1 MKKKIINGIL
11 MVALVAATSTS
22 FVSCKDTNEDVQA
35 EMQAEYASLLGRLNQ
50 LEGYDLDGRVKTLET
65 KVKNHAGDI
74 ATLQAEIDAL
84 ELWIL
89 EAFSNLIYT
98 PQIAGTYNNLTGEIE
113 LPGVNPMMLLSYY
126 GTAGE
131 TCEKFPEN
139 SNLLK
144 DGQMP
149 IFWVAND
156 KLGQGSGNMVE
167 SGHLYAAINRY
178 VDTTP
183 MLAESQKGLFDFSLV
198 QTDGTKAPVK
208 IENCDE
214 NGDPTS
220 DVLTWGWTRAESN
233 VYKFDVTFTGDDAE
247 GYKATID
254 LKNLKEDIKGILKGL
269 KNKDKKELGKS
280 LAELYYNVLT
290 KDTKLPKYA
299 LKISWEDPTD
309 IIKTVVDNAND
320 EYTVN
325 VDDAD
330 GDIIKVGKETKEKN
344 DASFKVTSNYDILF
358 ATVKPMGFKSGQALA
373 ENAGKITN
381 GINKTFESL
390 ESLENK
396 IFNKIKAQF
405 PNFNPINFDLT
416 KGILKDGA
424 VYYISLDNE
433 ATPGY
438 QAAKATLPS
447 GDISGDIDITN
458 LIVNMDLNVNN
469 GIASVNEMFAQ
480 MNKLKEKLNGKTITN
495 WVEKFTSKFDK
506 LIENNADQL
515 LQPVL
520 LAIDKDG
527 NVNRVSGSEG
537 APYVADGEVI
547 LKPTTYNAEFLAPAY
562 AKVLGCKDIKENG
575 FNEMIYVNDKEIKFT
590 PESGKTYEITYEA
603 VDFLGNMFKH
613 KYYIQ
618 GK

>member
-35 EMQAEYASLLGRLNQ
+35 EMQAEYADLLGRLNQ

-126 GTAGE
+126 GTVAGE
-131 TCEKFPEN
+131 GGIFPQDVQ
-139 SNLLK
+139 LK
-144 DGQMP
+144 DGE
-149 IFWVAND
+149 ISLVLSDGD
-156 KLGQGSGNMVE
+156 KLGQGDNAYVS
-167 SGHLYAAINRY
+167 SHLYAAINRY

-183 MLAESQKGLFDFSLV
+183 MLAKSQNEAGLFDFSLV
-198 QTDGTKAPVK
+198 QTDGTEAPVK
-208 IENCDE
+208 IENYDE
-214 NGDPTS
+214 NGNPTS
-220 DVLTWGWTRAESN
+220 DVLKWGWTRAESN
-233 VYKFDVTFTGDDAE
+233 VYKFDVSFIGDDAE
-247 GYKATID
+247 GSKATIN
-254 LKNLKEDIKGILKGL
+254 LKNLKEDIKTILKGL

-280 LAELYYNVLT
+280 LADLYYNVLT

-309 IIKTVVDNAND
+309 YIKTVVDNAND
-320 EYTVN
+320 LYTVKE
-325 VDDAD
+325 DDEN

-358 ATVKPMGFKSGQALA
+358 ATVKPLGFNSGQALA
-373 ENAGKITN
+373 ENAGKVAKS
-381 GINKTFESL
+381 INKTFEQL
-390 ESLENK
+390 ESVENK

-405 PNFNPINFDLT
+405 PNLDPAQIQTIVASGNLTEAGGVWTLNTRIAGNPETIDVTNIIAPLNT
-416 KGILKDGA
+416 
-424 VYYISLDNE
+424 SLDNV
-433 ATPGY
+433 
-438 QAAKATLPS
+438 K
-447 GDISGDIDITN
+447 
-458 LIVNMDLNVNN
+458 NMFTQLN
-469 GIASVNEMFAQ
+469 S
-480 MNKLKEKLNGKTITN
+480 LKEKLNGKTITN